1 MKSFILTVASL
12 ISTISFGQ
20 HQELNNQINKV
31 INTKNATVGVAIIY
45 DAKDTL
51 TVNNNHKYPT
61 MSVYKF
67 FQALN
72 ILDYMD
78 KHNISLD
85 TEIFIKKE
93 DLQEGTYSPLR
104 DKRPMG
110 DFNISLGEL
119 IQYAASHS
127 DNNVSNLFFK
137 SLIGPKMTDLYF
149 RTLGI
154 KEFEIVSSEEEMSL
168 DFNNQYQN
176 WITPLEATRILEMFR
191 KEELLSPKYNNF
203 LRQAMIDTKSG
214 QDKVKALLPKN
225 TLVVHKTGMSF
236 RNKEGL
242 RAADNDLAIVYLPNG
257 KQFSI
262 AVLVM
267 DSKESD
273 QTNAAIIAEIAKLTY
288 DYFSKR

>member
-1 MKSFILTVASL
+1 MKAFFLTLFSL
-12 ISTISFGQ
+12 ISTISFSQ
-20 HQELNNQINKV
+20 HQELNNKIKSV
-31 INTKNATVGVAIIY
+31 ISNKNATVGVAIIY
-45 DAKDTL
+45 DTKDTL
-51 TVNNNHKYPT
+51 TVNNDHKYPT

-72 ILDYMD
+72 ILDYVD

-85 TEIFIKKE
+85 TEIYIKKE
-93 DLQEGTYSPLR
+93 DLKEGTYSPLR
-104 DKRPMG
+104 DKSPKG
-110 DFNISLGEL
+110 EFNMSLREL
-119 IQYAASHS
+119 IQYTASHS
-127 DNNVSNLFFK
+127 DNNISNLFFR

-149 RTLGI
+149 RSLGI
-154 KEFEIVSSEEEMSL
+154 QNFEIVSSEETMSL

-191 KEELLSPKYNNF
+191 KEELLSPDYNNF

-225 TLVVHKTGMSF
+225 TVVVHKTGMSF

-262 AVLVM
+262 AVFIM
-267 DSKESD
+267 NSKESD
-273 QTNAAIIAEIAKLTY
+273 KTNASIIAEIAKLAY
-288 DYFSKR
+288 DYFNKK